1 MPRCGSRNCKVL
13 AAAADGENIEW
24 TDMFE
29 ESAQTTEKEGFS
41 ELADRFRMVGEI
53 EDILRA

>member
-1 MPRCGSRNCKVL
+1 M